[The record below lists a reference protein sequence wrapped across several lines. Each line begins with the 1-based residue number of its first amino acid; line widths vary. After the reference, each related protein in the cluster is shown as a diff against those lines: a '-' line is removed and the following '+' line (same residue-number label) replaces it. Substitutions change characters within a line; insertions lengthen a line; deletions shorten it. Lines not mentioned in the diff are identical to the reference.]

1 MGDRSRD
8 DRDPPTP
15 PTGLSDWTKSGE
27 RPTAG
32 SKPRETRSFTPGTL
46 LASRYRIVALLGRG
60 GMGEIYRA
68 EDTKLGQ
75 PVALKF
81 MRSALSP
88 EVLERFYS
96 EVRIGRQVSHP
107 NVCRLYDV
115 AEFEGDTFLTME
127 YVDGEDLGSLLGRIG
142 RLAPDKALDLARN
155 LCAGL
160 AAVHDRGVV
169 HRDLKPANVMVDGRG
184 QARLTDFGLALPS
197 DSRQEAGFAGTP
209 VYMSPEQLEGKPPS
223 PQSDLYALGL
233 ILFEMFTGR
242 RFFEGK
248 TLNELRSQHKAPKTD
263 RLAGSAR
270 LLEPPV
276 EKAILQCLEEDPAAR
291 PSSAR
296 SVLALLPG
304 GDPLEAALAAGET
317 PSPELVAAASRKGDL
332 SPGAAWACLLAVFA
346 GIAAV
351 AFCFDETGL
360 MNRRVL
366 PRTPEWLAERSR
378 DVLAH
383 LGHPEPVDSAY
394 SVELDRDLL
403 AYIQGDPTPERWK
416 RFLTSNLSPFY
427 FYFRQSP
434 RKLVA
439 RNRDGTV
446 QHDDPPREV
455 SGMAE
460 VVLDHRG
467 RLLGYA
473 SVPPQVDPSAGP
485 WPDPDFSSL
494 LREAGL
500 ADEKLESVRPEWA
513 APVDSDRKVAWTGVA
528 PDEPSI
534 AIRVEAAAYHGRT
547 VWFAVLRPWA
557 KPDRMTATV
566 VPESRIPVGDVGVGI
581 LALALPLGGVVLA
594 RRNLRL
600 GRGDRKGAFRVA
612 LFVFV
617 SYSLAR
623 LLRADHVS
631 SFGDELWTVIKVLAY
646 PVFFALLVWVVY
658 MALEPYARRRWPHML
673 ISWKRLLAGNLDD
686 PLVGRDV
693 LVGCVVGNF
702 VHVFFLAAVF
712 GPTWMGSASPPP
724 PPFSLGD
731 TLTSFREAG
740 FRVFVNQYSAVLYGL
755 VFLFMLVLLRL
766 IVRNTALAMVLWCLL
781 VGSPLQWMSLLHAW
795 LFGLFRAA
803 LLLFALLRGGLLSLG
818 GRPLRDVQPA
828 RGAAHPGRV
837 GVVRDESLP
846 RGRGGGSAQRLRLP
860 YVARGQAALR
870 TRPARRLGYFER
882 PNRP

>member
-1 MGDRSRD
+1 V
-8 DRDPPTP
+8 
-15 PTGLSDWTKSGE
+15 
-27 RPTAG
+27 
-32 SKPRETRSFTPGTL
+32 
-46 LASRYRIVALLGRG
+46 LANRYRIVALLGRG

-115 AEFEGDTFLTME
+115 TEYEGDTFLTME

-142 RLAPDKALDLARN
+142 RLAPDKALDLARD

-197 DSRQEAGFAGTP
+197 DSMEGAGFAGTP
-209 VYMSPEQLEGKPPS
+209 AYMSPEQLEGRVPTPR
-223 PQSDLYALGL
+223 SDLYALGL
-233 ILFEMFTGR
+233 ILYEMFTGR
-242 RFFEGK
+242 RFFEGR
-248 TLNELRSQHKAPKTD
+248 TLNELRSQHKAPKSE
-263 RLAGSAR
+263 RLAESGH
-270 LLEPPV
+270 LLDPPV
-276 EKAILQCLEEDPAAR
+276 ERAILHCLEEDPGAR
-291 PSSAR
+291 PASAR

-317 PSPELVAAASRKGDL
+317 PSPELVAAASRRGDL

-346 GIAAV
+346 GVLGV
-351 AFCFDETGL
+351 AFCFDQTGL
-360 MNRRVL
+360 MNRGVL

-378 DVLAH
+378 DLLAH
-383 LGHPEPVDSAY
+383 LGHPAPVDSAY
-394 SVELDRDLL
+394 ALEFDRDLL
-403 AYIQGDPTPERWK
+403 TYISADSTAGRWTS
-416 RFLTSNLSPFY
+416 FLKSSFSPFY
-427 FYFRQSP
+427 FFYRQSP
-434 RKLVA
+434 RALVA

-446 QHDDPPREV
+446 QPDDPPREV

-473 SVPPQVDPSAGP
+473 SVPPQVEASAGP
-485 WPDPDFSSL
+485 WPEPDFAPL

-500 ADEKLESVRPEWA
+500 APEALEGARPEWA
-513 APVDSDRKVAWTGVA
+513 APVDSDRKVAWTGLA
-528 PDEPSI
+528 PGEPTT
-534 AIRVEAAAYHGRT
+534 AIRVEAASYHGRP
-547 VWFAVLRPWA
+547 VWFAVLRPWS
-557 KPDRMTATV
+557 KPERTTPTD

-581 LALALPLGGVVLA
+581 LALALPLGGIALA

-600 GRGDRKGAFRVA
+600 GRGDRKGAVRVA
-612 LFVFV
+612 LFVFLAYGV
-617 SYSLAR
+617 AR
-623 LLRADHVS
+623 LLRAHHVS
-631 SFGDELWTVIKVLAY
+631 SFGDELWIVIKVLAY
-646 PVFFALLVWVVY
+646 PVFFSLLVWVLY

-673 ISWKRLLAGNLDD
+673 ISWKRLLAGEFDD

-693 LVGCVVGNF
+693 LLGCVLGTF
-702 VHVFFLAAVF
+702 VLVFFLAAVF
-712 GPTWMGSASPPP
+712 GPTWLGKVSPPP
-724 PPFSLGD
+724 PPFALGE
-731 TLTSFREAG
+731 TLTSFHEAG

-766 IVRNTALAMVLWCLL
+766 LVRNTPLAMLLWCLL
-781 VGSPLQWMSLLHAW
+781 VGSPLQWLNLLHAW
-795 LFGLFRAA
+795 LFGLGRAV
-803 LLLFALLRGGLLSLG
+803 LLLLALLRGGLLSLVVALFVMFSMLEV
-818 GRPLRDVQPA
+818 PLTLDVSAWFAA
-828 RGAAHPGRV
+828 RALP
-837 GVVRDESLP
+837 VVAVVVALSLYGF
-846 RGRGGGSAQRLRLP
+846 R
-860 YVARGQAALR
+860 AALAGKPLFGR
-870 TRPARRLGYFER
+870 ALLDD
-882 PNRP
+882 